1 MIGNNVGAAPTSRF
15 RGDPYAC
22 FDRLPAPI
30 RAALH
35 EAVVAW
41 SPNDVR
47 WELNDLLRDGMSEA
61 EAVAACVHAIRDAD
75 EGEVKTFAHL
85 WLARFGRHSPH
96 WNAQATIQRYGA
108 RAPA

>member
-1 MIGNNVGAAPTSRF
+1 MIGNNVGASPTSRF

-41 SPNDVR
+41 SPNDVL
-47 WELNDLLRDGMSEA
+47 WKMNKLLREGMSEA
-61 EAVAACVHAIRDAD
+61 EAVAACVRDIRDAD
-75 EGEVKTFAHL
+75 AEEVRMFAHC
-85 WLARFGRHSPH
+85 WPARFGRFSPH
-96 WNAQATIQRYGA
+96 WNARVTIQRYGA
-108 RAPA
+108 RASA